1 MVKYYTG
8 VGARNTSKEIL
19 EVIRDIATFL
29 AKEGYTLRSGGAE
42 GADAAFEVGADVVD
56 CTLKEIYIPWDGFQN
71 RNEGSGSVF
80 IRGGCSKALDIVS
93 KVHPAWEK
101 LSRGARALHARNV
114 YQVLG
119 KDLNTP
125 SSFLICYAPELS
137 NGQVKG
143 GTNTAVQIA
152 RQNNIQVLNLYNEN
166 TLKSLLKRIGE

>member
-1 MVKYYTG
+1 MDKYYTG
-8 VGARNTSKEIL
+8 VGGRNTPKEIL

-29 AKEGYTLRSGGAE
+29 AKEGYILRSGGAE
-42 GADAAFEVGADVVD
+42 GADLSFELGADIGNR
-56 CTLKEIYIPWDGFQN
+56 TLKEIYIPWEGFQN
-71 RNEGSGSVF
+71 RNEGEGNVF
-80 IRGGCSKALDIVS
+80 IRGGCPKALDIVS
-93 KVHPAWEK
+93 KVHPAWGK

-125 SSFLICYAPELS
+125 SSFLICYAQELG

-166 TLKSLLKRIGE
+166 TLKSLLKRIGK